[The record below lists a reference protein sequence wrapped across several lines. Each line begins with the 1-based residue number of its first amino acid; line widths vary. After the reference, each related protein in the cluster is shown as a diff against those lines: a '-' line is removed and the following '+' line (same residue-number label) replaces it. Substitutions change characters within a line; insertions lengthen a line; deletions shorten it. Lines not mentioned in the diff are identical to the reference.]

1 LPWLTVEF
9 APIPA
14 KYLQIKVTGPNN
26 FEKEIAYPDVEK
38 EVTLLTLNEE
48 ELKTELITGP
58 WTININ
64 GAQTTLIVD
73 RDAEE

>member
-1 LPWLTVEF
+1 
-9 APIPA
+9 
-14 KYLQIKVTGPNN
+14 
-26 FEKEIAYPDVEK
+26 
-38 EVTLLTLNEE
+38 VTLLTLNEE

-73 RDAEE
+73 RDVEE